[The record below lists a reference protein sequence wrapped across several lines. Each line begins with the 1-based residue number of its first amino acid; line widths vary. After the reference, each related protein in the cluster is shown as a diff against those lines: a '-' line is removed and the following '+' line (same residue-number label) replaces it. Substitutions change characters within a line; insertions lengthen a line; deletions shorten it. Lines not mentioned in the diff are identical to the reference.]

1 MTYKK
6 AFEDNVVNFKV
17 LDEKTW
23 DVFEFSHLA
32 NKVYVAADGMLM
44 GDSIFE
50 KIVLD
55 NISWTIIKDEHT
67 SKIKFISSFDDRYF
81 IRLYFEASQE
91 RIRKFALKHIEN
103 EFTLGYIA
111 KYDKNKE
118 YRWYAYDMVSDE
130 HILADIALNALD
142 WRIRLDAGQNRITDL
157 FVLYDM
163 YLDDPCPEISSKI
176 RTRITEIKKERYG
189 PDFQYE

>member
-17 LDEKTW
+17 LNEKTW
-23 DVFEFSHLA
+23 DVVEFSHLA
-32 NKVYVAADGMLM
+32 NKIYVTADEMMM

-50 KIVLD
+50 KVVLD
-55 NISWTIIKDEHT
+55 NISWTIIKDEST
-67 SKIKFISSFDDRYF
+67 SKIRFINSFDDRYF

-91 RIRKFALKHIEN
+91 NIRKFALKRIEN

-111 KYDKNKE
+111 KYDDNEE
-118 YRWYAYDMVSDE
+118 YRWYAYDKVSDE

-142 WRIRLDAGQNRITDL
+142 WRMRLDAGQNRITDL
-157 FVLYDM
+157 FILYDM
-163 YLDDPCPEISSKI
+163 YLDDPCPKISSTI
-176 RTRITEIKKERYG
+176 RALITEIKKEHY
-189 PDFQYE
+189 DLDIWD

>member
-17 LDEKTW
+17 LNEKTW
-23 DVFEFSHLA
+23 DVVEFSHLA
-32 NKVYVAADGMLM
+32 NKIYVTAGERMM

-50 KIVLD
+50 KVVLD
-55 NISWTIIKDEHT
+55 NISWTIIKDEST
-67 SKIKFISSFDDRYF
+67 SKIRFINSFDDRYF
-81 IRLYFEASQE
+81 IKLYFEASQE
-91 RIRKFALKHIEN
+91 NVMKFALKRIEN

-111 KYDKNKE
+111 KYDDNEE
-118 YRWYAYDMVSDE
+118 YRWYAYDKVSDE

-163 YLDDPCPEISSKI
+163 YLDDPCPKISSTI
-176 RTRITEIKKERYG
+176 RALITEIKKERY
-189 PDFQYE
+189 DLDIWD

>member
-6 AFEDNVVNFKV
+6 AFEDYVVNFKV
-17 LDEKTW
+17 LNEKTW
-23 DVFEFSHLA
+23 DVVEFSHLA
-32 NKVYVAADGMLM
+32 NKIYVAGDERLM

-50 KIVLD
+50 KVVLD
-55 NISWTIIKDEHT
+55 NISWTLIRDEST
-67 SKIKFISSFDDRYF
+67 SKIRFITSFDDRYF

-91 RIRKFALKHIEN
+91 SIRKYALEHIEN

-111 KYDKNKE
+111 KYDENE
-118 YRWYAYDMVSDE
+118 EFRWYAYDKVSDE
-130 HILADIALNALD
+130 HILVDIAFNALD
-142 WRIRLDAGQNRITDL
+142 WRIRLDAGLNRITDL

-176 RTRITEIKKERYG
+176 RARITEIKKERYNL
-189 PDFQYE
+189 DIWD

>member
-17 LDEKTW
+17 LNEKTW
-23 DVFEFSHLA
+23 DVVEFSHLA
-32 NKVYVAADGMLM
+32 NKIYVTADEMMM

-50 KIVLD
+50 KVVLD
-55 NISWTIIKDEHT
+55 NISWTIIKDEST
-67 SKIKFISSFDDRYF
+67 SKIRFINSFDDRYF
-81 IRLYFEASQE
+81 IKLYFEASQE
-91 RIRKFALKHIEN
+91 NVMKFALKRIEN

-111 KYDKNKE
+111 KYDDNEE
-118 YRWYAYDMVSDE
+118 YRWYAYDKVSDE

-163 YLDDPCPEISSKI
+163 YLDDPCPKISSTI
-176 RTRITEIKKERYG
+176 RALITEIKKERY
-189 PDFQYE
+189 DLDIWD

>member
-17 LDEKTW
+17 LNEKTW
-23 DVFEFSHLA
+23 DVVEFSHLA
-32 NKVYVAADGMLM
+32 NKIYVTADEMMM

-50 KIVLD
+50 KVVLD
-55 NISWTIIKDEHT
+55 NISWTIIKDEST
-67 SKIKFISSFDDRYF
+67 SKIRFITRFDDRYF

-91 RIRKFALKHIEN
+91 NIRKFALKRIEN

-111 KYDKNKE
+111 KYDDNEE
-118 YRWYAYDMVSDE
+118 YRWYAYDKVSDE

-163 YLDDPCPEISSKI
+163 YLDDPCPKISSTI
-176 RTRITEIKKERYG
+176 RALITEIKKERY
-189 PDFQYE
+189 DLDIWD

>member
-17 LDEKTW
+17 LNEKTW
-23 DVFEFSHLA
+23 DVVEFSHLA
-32 NKVYVAADGMLM
+32 NKIYVTAGERMM

-50 KIVLD
+50 KVVLD
-55 NISWTIIKDEHT
+55 NISWTIIKDEST
-67 SKIKFISSFDDRYF
+67 SKIRFINSFDDRYF

-91 RIRKFALKHIEN
+91 NVMKFALKRIEN

-111 KYDKNKE
+111 KYDDNEE
-118 YRWYAYDMVSDE
+118 YRWYAYDKVSDE

-163 YLDDPCPEISSKI
+163 YLDDPCPKISSTI
-176 RTRITEIKKERYG
+176 RALITEIKKEHY
-189 PDFQYE
+189 DLDIWD